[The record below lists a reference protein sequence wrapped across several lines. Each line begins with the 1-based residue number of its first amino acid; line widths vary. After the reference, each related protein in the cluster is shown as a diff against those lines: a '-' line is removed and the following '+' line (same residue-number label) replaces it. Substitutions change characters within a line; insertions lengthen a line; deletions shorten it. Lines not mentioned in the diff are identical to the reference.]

1 MAVTIP
7 VLNLRQNLSS
17 TTVLTTTNI
26 QERSTTQSVESTT
39 RKNLIDILDMPGVY
53 FNHKINQKVRP
64 FTKKIDQF

>member
-53 FNHKINQKVRP
+53 INHQINQKVRP
-64 FTKKIDQF
+64 FTKK